1 MATSFSDA
9 VATIWTRPFPE
20 GRRGLRREE
29 IVRAAVAVADEGG
42 RHALTMQAVAARL
55 GPVTPMA
62 LYRHVG
68 SKDGLTDLMLDAAV
82 AEVDVPAAP
91 GADWRADLAGLAA
104 RTWQMI
110 VRHPWWA
117 ELVHTRPPA
126 GPHLMRRTE
135 FMLAVLTGQGLPVG
149 SAMTYAALLDRHLVG
164 AGLQAAE
171 EHRMRVRYGLEGT
184 GDFVAAIQAMSH
196 LADDAGCPLLRDWL
210 TAPTG
215 PSEDDGVALGV
226 ECLLDGVAARLP
238 GRQDAS

>member
-1 MATSFSDA
+1 M
-9 VATIWTRPFPE
+9 
-20 GRRGLRREE
+20 RREE
-29 IVRAAVAVADEGG
+29 IVRAAVEVADEGG

-82 AEVDVPAAP
+82 AEVEVPDAA
-91 GADWRADLAGLAA
+91 GSDWRSDLTGLAA

-135 FMLAVLTGQGLPVG
+135 FMLTVLTGQGLSVG
-149 SAMTYAALLDRHLVG
+149 QAMTYAALLDRHLVG

-171 EHRMRVRYGLEGT
+171 EHRMRVRYGLEGA
-184 GDFVAAIQAMSH
+184 GDFVAAIRAMSD
-196 LADDAGCPLLRDWL
+196 LADEARCSLLRDWL
-210 TAPTG
+210 SAPTG
-215 PSEDDGVALGV
+215 PSDDDSVALGV
-226 ECLLDGVAARLP
+226 EFLLDGVAARLP
-238 GRQDAS
+238 GRQDRP